1 MGLFQKSKST
11 EQSKDDLPQYVDNL
25 LENSGQ
31 STNEEIDER
40 FSVEN
45 MALGANYSIDQAVA
59 LMRDLPDDQ
68 SDIVVSVVTKTLQSA
83 NINVTKIIDEA
94 RNKEGAL
101 ESDIEKLNADIESL
115 QAEIANR
122 KEQITV
128 TNAIL
133 EETRK
138 VRNLL
143 ERADTCTDKDK
154 GKKSKS
160 GKADRSAT
168 ATQGTQNKSDSYPPE
183 ATAEMAA
190 DAR

>member
-128 TNAIL
+128 TNA
-133 EETRK
+133 
-138 VRNLL
+138 
-143 ERADTCTDKDK
+143 
-154 GKKSKS
+154 
-160 GKADRSAT
+160 
-168 ATQGTQNKSDSYPPE
+168 
-183 ATAEMAA
+183 
-190 DAR
+190 